1 MQRSLLGLILASFF
15 SLAISAALSADLS
28 RSSYGNASVRE
39 DETSCSCDAPGIVGR
54 FCAIAYTCKDMGGL
68 CLGRCAAVSENDAAC
83 SCDAP
88 GIVGRFCAVPY
99 TCKDMQGL
107 CLGRC

>member
-15 SLAISAALSADLS
+15 SIAVSAALSADLS
-28 RSSYGNASVRE
+28 RWSSGNASIRE

-68 CLGRCAAVSENDAAC
+68 CLGRCAAVSENDMGC
-83 SCDAP
+83 SCDVP
-88 GIVGRFCAVPY
+88 GIPERVCATPF
-99 TCKDMQGL
+99 
-107 CLGRC
+107 R